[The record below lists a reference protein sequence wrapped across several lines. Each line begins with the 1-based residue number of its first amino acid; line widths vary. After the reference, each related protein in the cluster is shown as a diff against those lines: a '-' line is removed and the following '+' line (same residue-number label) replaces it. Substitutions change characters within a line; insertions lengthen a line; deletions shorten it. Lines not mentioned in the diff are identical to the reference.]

1 MLNDAK
7 YIGLDVHQATISV
20 VVLDGTGHL
29 VMESVIETKAATIL
43 DPASFD
49 FCLIGSDTFR
59 ADMLHLHGDVLHH
72 CGHSGR
78 KALISQVRWERAGQG
93 LAGGDVEL
101 GAVHAASDERTGTM
115 PTPPPEAIDAD
126 ATLLFIVVP
135 IVPPSMNTA
144 AAPVETTATSPAGPA
159 PTELPKTGSS
169 LPLVGLFGGIFLSLA
184 LGPRAK
190 RAQAFNQD
198 HDR

>member
-29 VMESVIETKAATIL
+29 VMESIIETKAATIL
-43 DPASFD
+43 DPASFG

-59 ADMLHLHGDVLHH
+59 ADMLHLRGDVLHH

-101 GAVHAASDERTGTM
+101 GAVHAASDVLAVERTQFQWRIHVSAASLNGVVSSA
-115 PTPPPEAIDAD
+115 AITNHD
-126 ATLLFIVVP
+126 L
-135 IVPPSMNTA
+135 
-144 AAPVETTATSPAGPA
+144 APRKLDRFHPARGD
-159 PTELPKTGSS
+159 
-169 LPLVGLFGGIFLSLA
+169 LFGADCADELVTQ
-184 LGPRAK
+184 GPRPLA
-190 RAQAFNQD
+190 AVGAGCSGQ
-198 HDR
+198 